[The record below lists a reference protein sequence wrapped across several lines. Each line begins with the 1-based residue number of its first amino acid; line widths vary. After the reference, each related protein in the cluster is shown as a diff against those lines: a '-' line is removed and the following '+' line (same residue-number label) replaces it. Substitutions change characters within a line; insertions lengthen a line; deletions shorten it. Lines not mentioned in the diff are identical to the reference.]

1 MQEQL
6 FTQTATR
13 LRPRLIALACSI
25 LRNDEEAAD
34 AVQDAL
40 VLLWRMGERV
50 QTADEAERVVM
61 RITRNVSLNKQK
73 RRRLQTTPL
82 ESIGTD
88 ALPALTARQQNPQEA
103 MERQERERSIDRAI
117 HQLPTAQQVAIV
129 LHYMDGLTY
138 GQIAAIR
145 GTSEAAVRMT
155 AARAKEHLIKLL
167 KQ

>member
-13 LRPRLIALACSI
+13 LRPRLMALARSI

-117 HQLPTAQQVAIV
+117 HT
-129 LHYMDGLTY
+129 
-138 GQIAAIR
+138 
-145 GTSEAAVRMT
+145 VRT
-155 AARAKEHLIKLL
+155 ETNSLDSLRSQKPI
-167 KQ
+167 